1 MFKKNKEKK
10 VRTMKVG
17 THRKS
22 VIALWI
28 LLIGSVSFGIYKNFT
43 AIDQHTTH
51 EKEII
56 QLQLNDTS
64 GIENFVKDFARAFY
78 GWENNE
84 ESIQARAAAIS
95 NYLTPELQDLN
106 MDTVRTDI
114 PTCSYVNDVQI
125 WDIKEA
131 GDQEYQVKYSVE
143 QYVTKGEEA
152 TTVESFFE
160 TTVHVDSTGNMV
172 IVQSPVPAS
181 RPEKS
186 DYESK
191 APESDG
197 SVDAETIQEATDFL
211 ETFFKLYPTAT
222 EEELAYYVE
231 NNALEPIEE
240 NYIFSELINPVF
252 TKESEHIKTHINVVF
267 IDQNTDATV
276 IAEYN
281 LALAKEENWC
291 IISKAV
297 KKSL

>member
-22 VIALWI
+22 VIALWL

-64 GIENFVKDFARAFY
+64 GIENFVKNFARAFY

-160 TTVHVDSTGNMV
+160 TTVHVDRTGNMV

-186 DYESK
+186 NYEPK

-197 SVDAETIQEATDFL
+197 SVDAETIQEATNFL

-222 EEELAYYVE
+222 EEELAYYVGDH
-231 NNALEPIEE
+231 ALEPIDG
-240 NYIFSELINPVF
+240 NYIFSELINPIF
-252 TKESEHIKTHINVVF
+252 SKEGKNIKVLVDVVY
-267 IDQNTDATV
+267 IDLNTGVPV
-276 IAEYN
+276 ISKYN
-281 LALAKEENWC
+281 LVIKNEDNWR
-291 IISKAV
+291 IIA
-297 KKSL
+297 

>member
-22 VIALWI
+22 VIALWL

-186 DYESK
+186 DYEPK

-231 NNALEPIEE
+231 DHTLDPIEE

-252 TKESEHIKTHINVVF
+252 TKEEENIKVHVDVAF
-267 IDQNTDATV
+267 IDQNTGSTV
-276 IAEYN
+276 ISEYS
-281 LALAKEENWC
+281 LMIAKEENWE
-291 IISKAV
+291 INGN
-297 KKSL
+297 L

>member
-22 VIALWI
+22 VIALWL

-43 AIDQHTTH
+43 AIDQHTTY

-131 GDQEYQVKYSVE
+131 GKQEYQVKYSVE

-186 DYESK
+186 DYEPK

-222 EEELAYYVE
+222 EEELAYYVKDY
-231 NNALEPIEE
+231 ALGPM
-240 NYIFSELINPVF
+240 NGSYIFSELINPIF
-252 TKESEHIKTHINVVF
+252 TKEEENIKVHVNVAF
-267 IDQNTDATV
+267 IDQNTKAT
-276 IAEYN
+276 IISGYD
-281 LALAKEENWC
+281 LSIKKEENWLL
-291 IISKAV
+291 IS
-297 KKSL
+297 S

>member
-1 MFKKNKEKK
+1 MFRKNKEKR

-22 VIALWI
+22 VIALWL

-78 GWENNE
+78 EWENNE
-84 ESIQARAAAIS
+84 ESIQARTAAIS

-131 GDQEYQVKYSVE
+131 GDQEYQIKYSVE

-186 DYESK
+186 DYEPK

-197 SVDAETIQEATDFL
+197 SVDAKTIQEATDFL

-231 NNALEPIEE
+231 DYALEPIEE
-240 NYIFSELINPVF
+240 DYIFSELINPIF
-252 TKESEHIKTHINVVF
+252 KKEEENIKVHVNVAF
-267 IDQNTDATV
+267 IDQNTKAT
-276 IAEYN
+276 IISGYD
-281 LALAKEENWC
+281 LTIKKEENWLL
-291 IISKAV
+291 IS
-297 KKSL
+297 S